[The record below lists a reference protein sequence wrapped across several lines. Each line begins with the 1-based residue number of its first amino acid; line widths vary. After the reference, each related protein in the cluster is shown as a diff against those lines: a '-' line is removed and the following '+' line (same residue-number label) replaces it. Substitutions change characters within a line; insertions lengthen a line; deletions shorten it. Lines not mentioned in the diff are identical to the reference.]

1 MYLKFLF
8 SVVVSTSLAGC
19 STTSTDIR
27 PSIEGVVQASEGY
40 LSDDNGNVL
49 VSGDGTCFRSNAWSE
64 ANQVDAC
71 EVMKKVTTTDDND
84 IKSADV
90 ENEAISES
98 VTPPPVTVEP
108 SPATGEPNVLT
119 GQFLFQSGS
128 GQFSPADDAE
138 MDALIRTLSNY
149 QNITSINVVGHTDDS
164 GPAAYNQ
171 RLSQRRATTVKNK
184 LVEAFPQTPI
194 SASGLGETAPV
205 ATNETAEGR
214 QQNRRVEV
222 QINTGE

>member
-8 SVVVSTSLAGC
+8 CVVVSTSLAGC
-19 STTSTDIR
+19 STTSTDLR

-49 VSGDGTCFRSNAWSE
+49 VSGDGTCFRSDAWSE

-71 EVMKKVTTTDDND
+71 EIMEKAIPDDNSVN
-84 IKSADV
+84 SADV
-90 ENEAISES
+90 ENDAVSDNATS
-98 VTPPPVTVEP
+98 QPVTAEP

-149 QNITSINVVGHTDDS
+149 QNIKSINVVGHTDDS

-171 RLSQRRATTVKNK
+171 SLSQRRATTVKNK
-184 LVEAFPQTPI
+184 LEEAFPQTPI